1 MKKPGAVVRTILLLA
16 VLAVYAATLAAGPQD
31 QLASTAQ
38 DTLTVQGA
46 RPVMEAMAVLER
58 RYGWIVTYE
67 DPPYIYS
74 GDLADLTKVPTPD
87 GRRSLFPKAR
97 RLDLPQPLPAPGD
110 NPNPVALVNA
120 VLKADSESNRQKT
133 FRVFQSEY
141 GLHVVPTRSRN
152 VAGESMAIRPVLDAR
167 ITLAGDGV
175 SARKFLEMFCAAVS
189 EATGTTMVLATVPR
203 NLLLTRTVTLGVKNE
218 RARQV
223 LIRVLQELGVP
234 LTWRLLYSPSQPQGF
249 YLNIDSPGI

>member
-1 MKKPGAVVRTILLLA
+1 MKKPASVVRTISLLA
-16 VLAVYAATLAAGPQD
+16 VLAVCATTLAAGPQA

-38 DTLTVQGA
+38 DMLSVDHP
-46 RPVMEAMAVLER
+46 RPVEQAMTLLER

-74 GDLADLTKVPTPD
+74 GDLDDLTKVPTPD
-87 GRRSLFPKAR
+87 GGRALFPKAR
-97 RLDLPQPLPAPGD
+97 RLELPQPLPAPGD
-110 NPNPVALVNA
+110 HPNPVALVNA

-141 GLHVVPTRSRN
+141 GLHVVPTWSRN

-167 ITLAGDGV
+167 ITLAGDAM
-175 SARKFLEMFCAAVS
+175 SAHKFLELFCAAVS

-218 RARQV
+218 RAREV

-249 YLNIDSPGI
+249 YLNIVAPG